1 MDRAQKAES
10 IETLKGVFSDSGAVV
25 VTHYLGLTVAEMTDL
40 RGRLRKEGATLKVVK
55 NRLAQKALDG
65 AGGEGGYDLFK
76 GPVAIAY
83 GSDPV
88 SAAKVV
94 VQYAKDNEKFSVI
107 GGLLGDTDR
116 AFDEKAADKG
126 LATLPSLD
134 QIRAKIVGLL
144 QAPATKVAGV
154 LQAPAAQLARG
165 AVRLHACQRRRLR
178 SSPNTLSLIQGNPNM
193 SKLEKL
199 VDDLSTLT
207 VLEAADL
214 SKLLEE
220 KWGVSAAAPVAAAAA
235 AGPAAAAPAEVV
247 EEQTE
252 FTVIITAVGDKK
264 INVIKEV
271 RGVRPDLGLKEAK
284 DLVESAPA
292 AVKEN
297 ISKQEAEEVKK
308 KLEEAGASVTIK

>member
-10 IETLKGVFSDSGAVV
+10 IETLKGVFADSGAVV

-107 GGLLGDTDR
+107 GGLLDQTTVL
-116 AFDEKAADKG
+116 DEKAVRA

-134 QIRAKIVGLL
+134 QIRAKLVGLL

-154 LQAPAAQLARG
+154 LQAPAAQLAR
-165 AVRLHACQRRRLR
+165 
-178 SSPNTLSLIQGNPNM
+178 
-193 SKLEKL
+193 
-199 VDDLSTLT
+199 
-207 VLEAADL
+207 VLAAY
-214 SKLLEE
+214 
-220 KWGVSAAAPVAAAAA
+220 A
-235 AGPAAAAPAEVV
+235 
-247 EEQTE
+247 
-252 FTVIITAVGDKK
+252 
-264 INVIKEV
+264 
-271 RGVRPDLGLKEAK
+271 AK
-284 DLVESAPA
+284 D
-292 AVKEN
+292 
-297 ISKQEAEEVKK
+297 EA
-308 KLEEAGASVTIK
+308 

>member
-10 IETLKGVFSDSGAVV
+10 IETLKGVFADSGAVV

-83 GSDPV
+83 GADPV

-107 GGLLGDTDR
+107 GGLLDQTTVLDENAVR
-116 AFDEKAADKG
+116 A

-154 LQAPAAQLARG
+154 LAAPASQLAR
-165 AVRLHACQRRRLR
+165 V
-178 SSPNTLSLIQGNPNM
+178 LS
-193 SKLEKL
+193 
-199 VDDLSTLT
+199 
-207 VLEAADL
+207 AYA
-214 SKLLEE
+214 
-220 KWGVSAAAPVAAAAA
+220 
-235 AGPAAAAPAEVV
+235 
-247 EEQTE
+247 
-252 FTVIITAVGDKK
+252 
-264 INVIKEV
+264 
-271 RGVRPDLGLKEAK
+271 AK
-284 DLVESAPA
+284 D
-292 AVKEN
+292 
-297 ISKQEAEEVKK
+297 AE
-308 KLEEAGASVTIK
+308 

>member
-10 IETLKGVFSDSGAVV
+10 IETLKGVFADSGAVV

-107 GGLLGDTDR
+107 GGLLDQTTVLDENAVR
-116 AFDEKAADKG
+116 A

-154 LQAPAAQLARG
+154 LAAPASQLAR
-165 AVRLHACQRRRLR
+165 V
-178 SSPNTLSLIQGNPNM
+178 LS
-193 SKLEKL
+193 
-199 VDDLSTLT
+199 
-207 VLEAADL
+207 AYA
-214 SKLLEE
+214 
-220 KWGVSAAAPVAAAAA
+220 
-235 AGPAAAAPAEVV
+235 
-247 EEQTE
+247 
-252 FTVIITAVGDKK
+252 
-264 INVIKEV
+264 
-271 RGVRPDLGLKEAK
+271 AK
-284 DLVESAPA
+284 DA
-292 AVKEN
+292 A
-297 ISKQEAEEVKK
+297 
-308 KLEEAGASVTIK
+308 